1 MGIYKTDLEWIE
13 KNANHYDV
21 DDIVSILDKY
31 EKNFNTESAK
41 VLKEMKY
48 LLTTSKNVGV
58 TRAVSGI
65 FCKYIK
71 VQKHISD
78 VKDAKGSY
86 INYELQLPISDEL
99 KQAIDK
105 KYEECKN
112 KAYFSSNV
120 ESTQKSH
127 CADLDLDKFERNK
140 KLYSKRD
147 ILTIIYRNKM
157 HCSKTINA
165 LEYLML
171 QSHNKKFEAFAT
183 NCFRNYASVKKI
195 DNGAKSGKNYHYEID
210 AQLPQE
216 VDDFVAKTYFDLK
229 CEDEYFNLADCTF
242 LQNLR

>member
-13 KNANHYDV
+13 HNAYYYDF
-21 DDIVSILDKY
+21 DDIVTILNKY
-31 EKNFNTESAK
+31 EQNFSDDSAK
-41 VLKEMKY
+41 ALKEIRY
-48 LLTTSKNVGV
+48 LLLTSNNVSV
-58 TRAVSGI
+58 TRAVAGI

-71 VQKHISD
+71 VQKYNSD
-78 VKDAKGSY
+78 VKNSKGELVD
-86 INYELQLPISDEL
+86 YELELPVSDILKHAITRKCEEYKKNCCIS
-99 KQAIDK
+99 
-105 KYEECKN
+105 KN
-112 KAYFSSNV
+112 FSIKNEPHWV
-120 ESTQKSH
+120 
-127 CADLDLDKFERNK
+127 DLNLDNFEQNK
-140 KLYSKRD
+140 KHYNKKD
-147 ILTIIYRNKM
+147 ILTIIYQNKM

-183 NCFRNYASVKKI
+183 DCFRNYASVKKI

-216 VDDFVAKTYFDLK
+216 IDDFVAKTYFDLK